1 MTTRSLISAGTNAAG
16 DMRTLS
22 AEALAVTG
30 RARIKPNAKTLDIC
44 SFIGAAALAAF
55 YLATSIHIASHRLL
69 YFDELY
75 TVHIARQRDWVTI
88 WSALRHAADSL
99 PPVYYMVVRLFDNL
113 FGRNDVSVR
122 LPSGLAFIAGL
133 LITFD
138 CARRFTDGLHGLIA
152 LSVLTCSFLP
162 YYGYEARSYAIYFM
176 LAALS
181 LWIWTCTPTD
191 SKLWAILFGAVLC
204 LGVTFHYYA
213 VLLLVPYGLW
223 EIYRWRPWRRPSP
236 KLIAGLVGT
245 ALTAALLS
253 PLIMSFSRQ
262 FSRGF
267 WAYASFYAL
276 KMTFSELFPDG
287 LFLLALIMI
296 WVALSRPD
304 DTGIVVG
311 PVQPAESL
319 GWFFLCI
326 PLAGFVVAE
335 LKTNAFVSRYFIG
348 ALPGI
353 AVAFSC
359 CIWRNFCNAYR
370 VTLGV
375 FLLLMAAGV
384 ATQVTVLRHPELWQQ
399 PRTKQYLS
407 QEDSV
412 WKDGKRFMLFGKLS
426 VFLESEYYS
435 KHPQECVLL
444 LPTHEGS
451 VGPSSLKPALILT
464 QYYPLH
470 FWKLDDLKKHAR
482 ETALIEP
489 SLYVLGAMT
498 QAGFKVESRF
508 SKPLEVVYLK

>member
-1 MTTRSLISAGTNAAG
+1 MPHEAVETSTKKPLQSVTSSGVRQPVSALSVWSSVAAG
-16 DMRTLS
+16 AMAS
-22 AEALAVTG
+22 
-30 RARIKPNAKTLDIC
+30 
-44 SFIGAAALAAF
+44 F
-55 YLATSIHIASHRLL
+55 YLITSIYIASHRLFWL
-69 YFDELY
+69 DEVL
-75 TVHIARQRDWVTI
+75 TVRVAWLPERMTI
-88 WSALRHAADSL
+88 WKALANAADGMS
-99 PPVYYMVVRLFDNL
+99 PAYDMVVRMSAKLLGHNEL
-113 FGRNDVSVR
+113 AAR
-122 LPSGLAFIAGL
+122 LPSALAMVAGL

-138 CARRFTDGLHGLIA
+138 CARRLTDGLHGLIA
-152 LSVLTCSFLP
+152 LSALTCSFLP

-181 LWIWTCTPTD
+181 LWIWTCTATD

-213 VLLLVPYGLW
+213 VLLVVPYGLW

-319 GWFFLCI
+319 GWLFLCI

-348 ALPGI
+348 RSRALPSHFP
-353 AVAFSC
+353 VA
-359 CIWRNFCNAYR
+359 Y
-370 VTLGV
+370 G
-375 FLLLMAAGV
+375 
-384 ATQVTVLRHPELWQQ
+384 
-399 PRTKQYLS
+399 
-407 QEDSV
+407 
-412 WKDGKRFMLFGKLS
+412 
-426 VFLESEYYS
+426 
-435 KHPQECVLL
+435 
-444 LPTHEGS
+444 
-451 VGPSSLKPALILT
+451 
-464 QYYPLH
+464 
-470 FWKLDDLKKHAR
+470 
-482 ETALIEP
+482 ET
-489 SLYVLGAMT
+489 S
-498 QAGFKVESRF
+498 
-508 SKPLEVVYLK
+508 

>member
-1 MTTRSLISAGTNAAG
+1 MAS
-16 DMRTLS
+16 
-22 AEALAVTG
+22 
-30 RARIKPNAKTLDIC
+30 
-44 SFIGAAALAAF
+44 F
-55 YLATSIHIASHRLL
+55 YLITSIYIASHRLFWL
-69 YFDELY
+69 DEVL
-75 TVHIARQRDWVTI
+75 TVRVAWLPERMTI
-88 WSALRHAADSL
+88 WKALANAADGMS
-99 PPVYYMVVRLFDNL
+99 PAYDMVVRMSAKLLGHNEL
-113 FGRNDVSVR
+113 AAR
-122 LPSGLAFIAGL
+122 LPSALAMVAGL

-138 CARRFTDGLHGLIA
+138 CARRLTDGLHGLIA
-152 LSVLTCSFLP
+152 LSALTCSFLP

-181 LWIWTCTPTD
+181 LWIWTCTATD
-191 SKLWAILFGAVLC
+191 SKLWATLFGAVLC

-213 VLLLVPYGLW
+213 VLLVVPYGLW

-319 GWFFLCI
+319 GWLFLCI

-335 LKTNAFVSRYFIG
+335 LKTNAFLPRYFIG

-359 CIWRNFCNAYR
+359 CLWRSFRNAYR
-370 VTLGV
+370 VALGV

-384 ATQVTVLRHPELWQQ
+384 TTQVAVLRHPELTYLWP

-407 QEDSV
+407 QEDSL
-412 WKDGKRFMLFGKLS
+412 WKDGKRFMLFGHLS

-435 KHPQECVLL
+435 KHPQQCVLL
-444 LPTHEGS
+444 LPTHERP

-470 FWKLDDLKKHAR
+470 FWKLDDLKSHAR

-489 SLYVLGAMT
+489 TPYVLEAMT